1 MRAELSKSQGWG
13 YSLKQNYNIHVLD
26 AASSL
31 GIILGPDPH
40 VLVQMMWAE
49 NWPITSQIVKVVHD
63 DSDEQVNDL
72 KRQKRDCCAERK
84 RNLVVWQITR
94 SANKKYSHKNDLKL
108 VEIKKQINL
117 PTLGN
122 FYYMRN
128 GNWKSIYH
136 TLIILIP
143 YLTTIQLDHGSLVND
158 WLLRYNAEMMDL
170 ARIDK
175 VCTGRLFS
183 NLVPRVLSYT

>member
-1 MRAELSKSQGWG
+1 
-13 YSLKQNYNIHVLD
+13 
-26 AASSL
+26 
-31 GIILGPDPH
+31 
-40 VLVQMMWAE
+40 MMWAE
-49 NWPITSQIVKVVHD
+49 NWPITCQIVKVVHNH
-63 DSDEQVNDL
+63 SDEQVDDL
-72 KRQKRDCCAERK
+72 KGQKRYS
-84 RNLVVWQITR
+84 VVPTQKKITR
-94 SANKKYSHKNDLKL
+94 SANKNYSHKNDFKL

-158 WLLRYNAEMMDL
+158 WLLRYNAEMLDF

-183 NLVPRVLSYT
+183 NLVPRVLSYNEVGSLAVQTDNLIFHHKCSLLISKGNAT